1 MSILHLNLKAE
12 YFYQI
17 KLGHKIYEFR
27 LRNDYWT
34 KRLDGREYE
43 SIYVKNAYPRKDDWE
58 NIEVRPWRGY
68 ELYDDFKHEHFGR
81 KPVNVFAIRVN

>member
-1 MSILHLNLKAE
+1 MTILHLNLKSE

-27 LRNDYWT
+27 LQNAYWT
-34 KRLDGREYE
+34 KRLVNRAYDQ
-43 SIYVKNAYPRKDDWE
+43 IQIKNGYPRKNDWE
-58 NIEVRPWRGY
+58 NIEVRPWRGF
-68 ELYDDFKHEHFGR
+68 EVFEDFKHEHFGA